1 MQALA
6 IFTDGLQNLCLEAGS
21 YAPYHPFFAPLFTQI
36 CAPLDPTEAEAALVN
51 FLQSERVTKR
61 SDDDKTLVLLGRVDD
76 THSTMSRYT

>member
-21 YAPYHPFFAPLFTQI
+21 YAPYHPFFVPLFTQI
-36 CAPLDPTEAEAALVN
+36 CAALDPTEAEAALVD

-76 THSTMSRYT
+76 THSTMSPYT